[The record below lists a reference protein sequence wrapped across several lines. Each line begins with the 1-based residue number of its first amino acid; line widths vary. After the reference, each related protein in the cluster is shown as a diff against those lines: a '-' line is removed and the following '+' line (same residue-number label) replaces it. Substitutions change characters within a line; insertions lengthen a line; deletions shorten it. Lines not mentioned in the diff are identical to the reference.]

1 MSKTLKIIFAASIIL
16 NILLAGVVIGTYTH
30 GFKAK
35 FSPRPDI
42 DEALKD
48 FPADKRALVTGAM
61 ESLRERT
68 KETKKEIRERRRE
81 VLEILSAPEFDPAL
95 YDNKVPELH
104 ALMDRLGNEF
114 AGTARDL
121 ALNLDQDERK
131 ALAEAIMKR
140 RGGKHGYREKWDDR
154 PGTPG
159 PGPADN
165 EDE

>member
-1 MSKTLKIIFAASIIL
+1 MSTLRGLYPQIEPFESGHLDVGDGHK
-16 NILLAGVVIGTYTH
+16 VYWERVGTKGAKPAVFLH
-30 GFKAK
+30 GGPGGTI
-35 FSPRPDI
+35 SP
-42 DEALKD
+42 AH
-48 FPADKRALVTGAM
+48 
-61 ESLRERT
+61 
-68 KETKKEIRERRRE
+68 RR
-81 VLEILSAPEFDPAL
+81 LFDPAL
-95 YDNKVPELH
+95 YDKKVAELH

-154 PGTPG
+154 PGKPG

>member
-1 MSKTLKIIFAASIIL
+1 MKTS
-16 NILLAGVVIGTYTH
+16 
-30 GFKAK
+30 
-35 FSPRPDI
+35 
-42 DEALKD
+42 
-48 FPADKRALVTGAM
+48 
-61 ESLRERT
+61 T

-95 YDNKVPELH
+95 YDNKVAELH

-154 PGTPG
+154 PGKPG

>member
-16 NILLAGVVIGTYTH
+16 NILLAGVVIGTYSH
-30 GFKAK
+30 GFRMK
-35 FSPRPDI
+35 FSMRHDI
-42 DEALKD
+42 DETLKD
-48 FPADKRALVTGAM
+48 FPADKRTLVTGAM
-61 ESLRERT
+61 ESLREST

-95 YDNKVPELH
+95 YDKKVAELH

-140 RGGKHGYREKWDDR
+140 RGGKH
-154 PGTPG
+154 
-159 PGPADN
+159 
-165 EDE
+165 